1 MSAKDLKISGNKAF
15 ESQRYEEAKHFYTLA
30 LEAPYATEAGIHV
43 LYSSRSAAHL
53 ALKQPSAALTDATAA
68 VQNKPGWPK
77 AFSRRGAAQMKLK
90 DYAGAAESFRRAY
103 EAEGTEEYCLNLVE
117 SLLCLFRGVQQIT
130 GRELQPGQSWGPG
143 DWAANIDKGGY
154 QQLLL
159 CGKLKGPKWELVRLA
174 AVLQLAGLAKCPSH
188 K

>member
-30 LEAPYATEAGIHV
+30 LEAPDATEAGIHV

-103 EAEGTEEYCLNLVE
+103 EAEGTEEYCLNLVTE
-117 SLLCLFRGVQQIT
+117 SYRYYVT